1 MTAEATGGK
10 LAIDGWPKAVT
21 RTLPGFTKVL

>member
-10 LAIDGWPKAVT
+10 LAVDGGPKAVT
-21 RTLPGFTKVL
+21 RTLPTITKVL